1 MDQLHKQYLCH
12 TNVPK
17 LKSSNTKGN
26 DDDSTKTNTFDLSD
40 NIKLTT
46 DCNDCSEDGLACG
59 GVSSKLTVKE
69 CDRNKLCP
77 VAKNLSRMTSKERN
91 ETAATSKTC
100 SRQDSDEWTD
110 DDEDGS
116 MSDSGTTTV
125 SSCSSNATP
134 KSSPKKSPL
143 LANKVKVNVHREMSP
158 K

>member
-12 TNVPK
+12 TTNAKP
-17 LKSSNTKGN
+17 KSSNTKVN
-26 DDDSTKTNTFDLSD
+26 DDDSTKTHTNTFDLSD

-46 DCNDCSEDGLACG
+46 ECYDSEDGLAIG
-59 GVSSKLTVKE
+59 GAASNKLSLKE

-77 VAKNLSRMTSKERN
+77 LVKNLSRMSSKERN
-91 ETAATSKTC
+91 ETAATS
-100 SRQDSDEWTD
+100 RQDSDEWLT

-116 MSDSGTTTV
+116 MSDSGTTTA

-143 LANKVKVNVHREMSP
+143 LANKVKATN
-158 K
+158 